1 MQVYKVFFR
10 ILKRHL
16 GQVIMYLGIFL
27 GIAMIVSN
35 QGGAEKMFESTKLS
49 FAVFNE
55 DSSEISKSMVAF
67 LEKHHERVEIK
78 DDKET
83 IQDEIYNRNVEC
95 VLRIPKGFGEGL
107 LAKKDDIKL
116 DIKTVP
122 GTFYEEAFK
131 SLINRYL
138 SLVQSYQAG
147 GFSEREAIEKASK
160 ISETRIE
167 VSMAEGAKGVSHSRL
182 YYFFAYL
189 PYIFISVCVVGIG
202 PILVI
207 FNRKEVQERNNCSAY
222 TLLRTNVQLFA
233 VAITTGIAL
242 CVCYCIMAAMGSRE
256 NLFTYQGMLYCL
268 NMLSFLV
275 VSLGLVFLLGQTVKK
290 QEALSMISNVVALG
304 MSFLGG
310 IFVPLELLGD
320 GIVKVAHFLPSYW
333 YITAADFADKYKAGE
348 SLEQFFIKLLVQLLF
363 GVALFSIGLAYSKV
377 KQGNTAA
384 K

>member
-1 MQVYKVFFR
+1 
-10 ILKRHL
+10 
-16 GQVIMYLGIFL
+16 
-27 GIAMIVSN
+27 
-35 QGGAEKMFESTKLS
+35 
-49 FAVFNE
+49 
-55 DSSEISKSMVAF
+55 
-67 LEKHHERVEIK
+67 
-78 DDKET
+78 
-83 IQDEIYNRNVEC
+83 
-95 VLRIPKGFGEGL
+95 
-107 LAKKDDIKL
+107 
-116 DIKTVP
+116 
-122 GTFYEEAFK
+122 
-131 SLINRYL
+131 
-138 SLVQSYQAG
+138 
-147 GFSEREAIEKASK
+147 
-160 ISETRIE
+160 
-167 VSMAEGAKGVSHSRL
+167 
-182 YYFFAYL
+182 
-189 PYIFISVCVVGIG
+189 
-202 PILVI
+202 
-207 FNRKEVQERNNCSAY
+207 
-222 TLLRTNVQLFA
+222 
-233 VAITTGIAL
+233 
-242 CVCYCIMAAMGSRE
+242 MGSRE

>member
-49 FAVFNE
+49 FAVFDE

-83 IQDEIYNRNVEC
+83 IQDEIYNRNIEC
-95 VLRIPKGFGEGL
+95 VVRIPKGFGEGL

-147 GFSEREAIEKASK
+147 GFSEKEAIEKASK
-160 ISETRIE
+160 TSETGIE
-167 VSMAEGAKGVSHSRL
+167 VSMAEGTKGVSHSRL

-233 VAITTGIAL
+233 GAITTGIAL
-242 CVCYCIMAAMGSRE
+242 CVCYFIMAAMGSRE

-275 VSLGLVFLLGQTVKK
+275 VSLGLVFLLGQAVKK

-333 YITAADFADKYKAGE
+333 YITAADFVDKYKAGE

-384 K
+384 N